1 MNLISLDVSKNEIN
15 KIVYPLE
22 NISLEFLDISFNYV
36 TSFDFSN
43 LSFLETFIA
52 EYNQLESLKN
62 LDKN

>member
-52 EYNQLESLKN
+52 EYNQLESL
-62 LDKN
+62 